1 LDDYDYEPD
10 IDESFEIESALGSA
24 GMGTDEYY
32 RPATY
37 DIDEVS
43 FKRDNPPEEVHCS
56 ISDPEQFGF
65 FSDLW
70 KDDTGCRPRFFVT
83 KEYVYEWLKA
93 RHDRKEAKDE

>member
-1 LDDYDYEPD
+1 MDYDYEPD
-10 IDESFEIESALGSA
+10 IDESYEIESALGSA

-32 RPATY
+32 QPATP
-37 DIDEVS
+37 IE
-43 FKRDNPPEEVHCS
+43 EEVHCS

-93 RHDRKEAKDE
+93 RHDRQEAE

>member
-1 LDDYDYEPD
+1 LDYDYEPD
-10 IDESFEIESALGSA
+10 IDESYEIESALGSA

-32 RPATY
+32 QPATP
-37 DIDEVS
+37 IEEV
-43 FKRDNPPEEVHCS
+43 EEVHCS

-83 KEYVYEWLKA
+83 KEYVYRWLEE
-93 RHDRKEAKDE
+93 RRLRNE